1 MGSSEPWS
9 DPQFKWSLHPSVR
22 ENKFSQSGKL
32 ILNMNVGSKLK
43 WKWVGSQKIFTPNFK
58 AHIMFSFAKR
68 GRSAKKL
75 GNANPTSLI
84 PLFRVRR
91 ICCQLRIDWFI
102 VCYLSPRLRIFQSCK
117 NNVKKFRSV
126 LWALRNFQRDIP
138 ALTRGLAFYWLI
150 WMTAP
155 FYSHHTENQGNCM
168 VTYPDLD
175 PQCMQVTG
183 NVYWRLNN
191 VHSWK
196 ISFIFPCRQHIS
208 TKPRL

>member
-1 MGSSEPWS
+1 
-9 DPQFKWSLHPSVR
+9 
-22 ENKFSQSGKL
+22 
-32 ILNMNVGSKLK
+32 MNVGSKLK

-102 VCYLSPRLRIFQSCK
+102 VCYLSPRLRIFRSCK
-117 NNVKKFRSV
+117 NIVGLSTKLRSS
-126 LWALRNFQRDIP
+126 LWALKNLQRAIP
-138 ALTRGLAFYWLI
+138 ALTRGLGFRAHLNDCLFLLASYGKPGEL
-150 WMTAP
+150 
-155 FYSHHTENQGNCM
+155 
-168 VTYPDLD
+168 VTYPELD

-183 NVYWRLNN
+183 NDYWRLNN
-191 VHSWK
+191 VYSWK
-196 ISFIFPCRQHIS
+196 ISFIFPCRQHTS